1 MPIDYRVDH
10 ERRLVLA
17 EGRGAVTAED
27 IFAYQREAWSRADVS
42 GYDELVDMTGVEKI
56 VEPSS
61 DGMRRLAAMSAQA
74 DPPIGGTRFAIV
86 APQDVAY
93 GLGRMY
99 EAYRGLNKRST
110 KQVAVFRSLEEAL
123 RWLSAGVP
131 SVNPGETSKSG

>member
-27 IFAYQREAWSRADVS
+27 IFAYQREAWSRADVN
-42 GYDELVDMTGVEKI
+42 GYDELVDMTGAEKI

-61 DGMRRLAAMSAQA
+61 DGMRRLAAMSAQT
-74 DPPIGGTRFAIV
+74 DPPSGGTRFAIV
-86 APQDVAY
+86 APQDFAF

-99 EAYRGLNKRST
+99 EAYRALNKRST
-110 KQVAVFRSLEEAL
+110 KQIAVFRNREEAV
-123 RWLSAGVP
+123 RWLSTGVP
-131 SVNPGETSKSG
+131 DVKPAGQ